1 MMSDLV
7 SLIVALIGGMAL
19 GAIAFGGLWWTVRRL
34 PTAKS
39 PALLTVSS
47 LIARLGISV
56 LGFYLIGA
64 GSWER
69 LLACLAGYLVVRQI
83 LIRRAQVSIDQT
95 LPARLS

>member
-1 MMSDLV
+1 MTSDLV
-7 SLIVALIGGMAL
+7 GLIVALIGGGVL
-19 GAIAFGGLWWTVRRL
+19 GAVAFGGLWWTVRRL
-34 PTAKS
+34 PTSKS
-39 PALLTVSS
+39 PALLTVGS

-83 LIRRAQVSIDQT
+83 LIRRAQLSIDQM